1 MPHAVLSLA
10 IWPAPSAQQPL
21 DKDMPFRFLVLA
33 APICLQLSLAMSG
46 AYASDR
52 ASCDRELGVR
62 IGNEGKDVIWVP
74 THDKLVS
81 AMLQAADTTAQDYV
95 VDLGAGDGKIP
106 IAAAKEFGAQ
116 ALGIEYDAQMVE
128 LAKCYVAA
136 EAMTDQVEIRQ
147 ADIFE
152 TDLSTATVLTMY
164 LLPKINMKLRPAI
177 LDLTP
182 GTRVV
187 SNRFKMGR
195 WQPDR
200 VIAVEG
206 VANQAYLWIVPAR
219 IAGRWRFEEQA
230 GLDRFHVRFEQRFQV
245 IEGTVLG
252 RERRR
257 IENERLRGTQLEFT
271 LSTRN
276 QTVSM
281 RGSVQGDVM
290 QLTADRDGASVAY
303 VGKRLPER

>member
-1 MPHAVLSLA
+1 
-10 IWPAPSAQQPL
+10 
-21 DKDMPFRFLVLA
+21 MPFRFLALA
-33 APICLQLSLAMSG
+33 IVIFVQLSFAMS
-46 AYASDR
+46 AARASDR

-81 AMLQAADTTAQDYV
+81 AMLEAADTTSRDYV

-106 IAAAKEFGAQ
+106 ITAAKEFGAQ
-116 ALGIEYDAQMVE
+116 ALGIEYDAQMVK
-128 LAKCYVAA
+128 LAKCYVDA
-136 EAMTDQVEIRQ
+136 ERVVDKVEIRQ

-152 TDLSTATVLTMY
+152 TDLSKATVLTMY

-177 LDLTP
+177 LELTP

-187 SNRFKMGR
+187 SNRFKMGG

-200 VIAVEG
+200 VIAAEG
-206 VANQAYLWIVPAR
+206 VANQAYLWIVPAP

-230 GLDRFHVRFEQRFQV
+230 GPDRFHVRFEQRFQA

-252 RERRR
+252 HERRR
-257 IENERLRGTQLEFT
+257 IHNEHLRGTQLEFT

-276 QTVSM
+276 QTLSM
-281 RGSVQGDVM
+281 RGNVHEDVM
-290 QLTADRDGASVAY
+290 QLTADHDGVTVVY
-303 VGKRLPER
+303 IGKRLAVGG

>member
-1 MPHAVLSLA
+1 
-10 IWPAPSAQQPL
+10 
-21 DKDMPFRFLVLA
+21 MPFRFLTLLLV
-33 APICLQLSLAMSG
+33 ICLQLSFAMSE
-46 AYASDR
+46 AHASDR

-81 AMLQAADTTAQDYV
+81 AMLRAADTTSQDYV

-106 IAAAKEFGAQ
+106 ITAAKEFGAH
-116 ALGIEYDAQMVE
+116 ALGIEYDAQMVK

-136 EAMTDQVEIRQ
+136 EAVTNKVEIRQ

-152 TDLSTATVLTMY
+152 TDLSKATVLTMY

-177 LDLTP
+177 LELTP

-187 SNRFKMGR
+187 SNRFKMGS

-200 VIAVEG
+200 VIAVEA
-206 VANQAYLWIVPAR
+206 VANQAYLWIVPAQ

-230 GLDRFHVRFEQRFQV
+230 GPDRFHVRFEQHFQV
-245 IEGTVLG
+245 IEGMMLNHQ
-252 RERRR
+252 RRR
-257 IENERLRGTQLEFT
+257 IHSERLRGTQLEFT

-276 QTVSM
+276 QTLRM
-281 RGSVQGDVM
+281 RGDVHGDVM
-290 QLTADRDGASVAY
+290 QLTADRDGTSVVY
-303 VGKRLPER
+303 VGKRLAVSG

>member
-1 MPHAVLSLA
+1 
-10 IWPAPSAQQPL
+10 
-21 DKDMPFRFLVLA
+21 MPFRFLALSLV
-33 APICLQLSLAMSG
+33 IYLQLSFAMPA

-81 AMLQAADTTAQDYV
+81 AMLRAADTTSQDYV

-106 IAAAKEFGAQ
+106 ITAAKEFGAQ
-116 ALGIEYDAQMVE
+116 ALGIEYDAQMVK

-136 EAMTDQVEIRQ
+136 EAVADKVESRQ

-152 TDLSTATVLTMY
+152 TDLSNATVLTMY

-177 LDLTP
+177 LELIP

-195 WQPDR
+195 WQPDHI
-200 VIAVEG
+200 IAVEG
-206 VANQAYLWIVPAR
+206 VANQAYLWIVPAP

-230 GLDRFHVRFEQRFQV
+230 GSDRFHVRFEQRFQV

-257 IENERLRGTQLEFT
+257 IENERLRGAQLEFT

-276 QTVSM
+276 QTLSM
-281 RGSVQGDVM
+281 RGNVHGDVM
-290 QLTADRDGASVAY
+290 QVHADRDGTSVVY
-303 VGKRLPER
+303 IGKR